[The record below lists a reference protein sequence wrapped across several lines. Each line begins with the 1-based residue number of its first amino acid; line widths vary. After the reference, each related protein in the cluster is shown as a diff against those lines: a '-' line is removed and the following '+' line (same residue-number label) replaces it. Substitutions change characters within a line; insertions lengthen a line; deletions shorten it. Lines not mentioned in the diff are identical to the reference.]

1 MGARALIARGLRMV
15 TRAVEG
21 EVRPGP
27 YTLPISGGWLP
38 DGVPINFW
46 QMGMDPLPLGTRS
59 AMVEACVSAYSQTIA
74 MCQGGH
80 WKSNDKGGRDQIK
93 TSALSRILRK
103 PNEYQSISD
112 FLLNAVR
119 QLYAEGN
126 AYALA
131 LRNDRFE
138 VSELHLMDG
147 RLCKPLVAQSGEVFY
162 RLAGNAVIERQIV
175 YDKDYPLIVPQR
187 DVLHI
192 RLHAD
197 RRYPFPLWGQTPLL
211 AALADMQVTD
221 AVAAQQIQFYLNQ
234 ARPSATLQTD
244 MDLDKDQV
252 QALRDRWD
260 EQSKGINQGKTPI
273 LTHGLKV
280 TPWVVGGRDA
290 QIAEMLKFS
299 KENIALVFR
308 VPLAVLGLGGA
319 TFGSTEALMQFW
331 IATGLGFALN
341 HVEQAFDG
349 LFALKGGDDEYT
361 ELSTEALLRSAW
373 KDRIEALKEGVLG
386 GIYAPNEARNKEG
399 LDDVAHGDEP
409 RLQQQVVPL
418 SAAEFIQPGAG
429 TGPHPPPSPAAGGQP
444 PAGAIDS
451 KPPAADKL
459 PPKLPT
465 EKSDDDLKRATKRES
480 QRILSNAARI
490 NRRYP

>member
-1 MGARALIARGLRMV
+1 MNGKQLISRVGAWLVRAA
-15 TRAVEG
+15 EG
-21 EVRPGP
+21 EPRAGP

-38 DGVPINFW
+38 DGVAANFW
-46 QMGMDPLPLGTRS
+46 QLGMDPLPIGTRS

-74 MCQGGH
+74 MCPGDH
-80 WKSNDKGGRDQIK
+80 WKKKPKGGREEVR
-93 TSALSRILRK
+93 TSALSRILRT
-103 PNEYQSISD
+103 PNAYQSISD
-112 FLLNAVR
+112 FLLNATR
-119 QLYAEGN
+119 QLYLDGN

-147 RLCKPLVAQSGEVFY
+147 RLCRPIVAQTGDVFY
-162 RLAGNAVIERQIV
+162 RLAGNAVIERHMFEE
-175 YDKDYPLIVPQR
+175 YPLIVPQR

-211 AALADMQVTD
+211 AAMADMQTTD
-221 AVAAQQIQFYLNQ
+221 AIAAQQIQFYVNQ

-260 EQSKGINQGKTPI
+260 EQSRGINQGKTPI

-280 TPWVVGGRDA
+280 SPWTVGGRDA
-290 QIAEMLKFS
+290 QVAEMLKLS

-308 VPLAVLGLGGA
+308 IPLAVLGLGGA

-341 HVEQAFDG
+341 HVEQSFDR
-349 LFALKGGDDEYT
+349 LFGLKGQPDDYT
-361 ELSTEALLRSAW
+361 EFSTESLLRSAM
-373 KDRIEALKEGVLG
+373 KDRIEALKEGVMG
-386 GIYAPNEARNKEG
+386 GIFAPNEARLKEG
-399 LDDVAHGDEP
+399 LDEVKFGDEP

-418 SAAEFIQPGAG
+418 SAAQAIVPGAPPG
-429 TGPHPPPSPAAGGQP
+429 GTTGPHPPPAP
-444 PAGAIDS
+444 PAGGPPSAAPIEA
-451 KPPAADKL
+451 KPPQPS
-459 PPKLPT
+459 PPP
-465 EKSDDDLKRATKRES
+465 EKSYDVDVKNEVRRIHES
-480 QRILSNAARI
+480 AARI
-490 NRRYP
+490 NRRFT

>member
-1 MGARALIARGLRMV
+1 MMGARALIARGLRTI

-21 EVRPGP
+21 EFRPGP
-27 YTLPISGGWLP
+27 YTLPITGGMLP
-38 DGVPINFW
+38 DGTPLNFW
-46 QMGMDPLPLGTRS
+46 QMGMDPLPYGSRS

-74 MCQGGH
+74 MCPGDH
-80 WKSNDKGGRDQIK
+80 WRENDKGGRDRVS
-93 TSALSRILRK
+93 TSALSRILRT
-103 PNEYQSISD
+103 PNSYQSISD

-119 QLYAEGN
+119 QLYLDGN

-138 VSELHLMDG
+138 VDELHLMDG
-147 RLCKPLVAQSGEVFY
+147 RLCRPIVAQTGDVFY
-162 RLAGNAVIERQIV
+162 RLAGNAVIER
-175 YDKDYPLIVPQR
+175 YMFENYPLIVPQR

-211 AALADMQVTD
+211 AAMADMQTTD
-221 AVAAQQIQFYLNQ
+221 AIALQQIQFYMNQ

-280 TPWVVGGRDA
+280 TPWTVGGRDA
-290 QIAEMLKFS
+290 QVAEMLKLS

-308 VPLAVLGLGGA
+308 IPLAVLGLGGA

-341 HVEQAFDG
+341 HVEQAFDR
-349 LFALKGGDDEYT
+349 LFVLKGQPDEYT
-361 ELSTEALLRSAW
+361 ELSTEPLLRSAM

-386 GIYAPNEARNKEG
+386 GIFSPNDARKKEG
-399 LDDVAHGDEP
+399 LDEVKFGDEP

-418 SAAEFIQPGAG
+418 SAAQYIQPGAPAAGG

-444 PAGAIDS
+444 AASPIAA
-451 KPPAADKL
+451 KPL
-459 PPKLPT
+459 PPKLPE
-465 EKSDDDLKRATKRES
+465 EKSYDVDVRAEV
-480 QRILSNAARI
+480 QRIHESIARV
-490 NRRYP
+490 NRRFS

>member
-1 MGARALIARGLRMV
+1 MGARELLARGLRTI

-21 EVRPGP
+21 DYRPGP
-27 YTLPISGGWLP
+27 YTLPITGGWLP
-38 DGVPINFW
+38 DGVPTNFW
-46 QMGMDPLPLGTRS
+46 QMGMDPLPMGTRS

-74 MCQGGH
+74 MCPGDH
-80 WKSNDKGGRDQIK
+80 WKKKEKGGREAVR

-103 PNEYQSISD
+103 PNGYQSISD
-112 FLLNAVR
+112 FMLNAVR
-119 QLYAEGN
+119 QLYLDGN

-131 LRNDRFE
+131 MRNDRFE

-147 RLCKPLVAQSGEVFY
+147 RLCRPIVAQTGDVFY
-162 RLAGNAVIERQIV
+162 RLAGNAVIERQLFM
-175 YDKDYPLIVPQR
+175 DYPLVVPQR

-211 AALADMQVTD
+211 AALSDMTTTD
-221 AVAAQQIQFYLNQ
+221 AIAQQQIQFYMNQ

-280 TPWVVGGRDA
+280 TPWTVGGRDA
-290 QIAEMLKFS
+290 QVAEMLKLS

-308 VPLAVLGLGGA
+308 IPLAVLGLGGA

-341 HVEQAFDG
+341 HVEQGFDR
-349 LFALKGGDDEYT
+349 LFDLKGQPDEYT
-361 ELSTEALLRSAW
+361 ELSTEELLRSAM
-373 KDRIEALKEGVLG
+373 KDRIEALKEGVMG
-386 GIYAPNEARNKEG
+386 GIFSPNDARLKEG
-399 LDDVAHGDEP
+399 LDEVKFGDEP

-418 SAAEFIQPGAG
+418 SAAQVIQPGAPGG
-429 TGPHPPPSPAAGGQP
+429 TGPHPPPAPPAGGQP
-444 PAGAIDS
+444 PAAAIQG
-451 KPPAADKL
+451 KPPLPSKL
-459 PPKLPT
+459 PE
-465 EKSDDDLKRATKRES
+465 EKSDEVDTKREV
-480 QRILSNAARI
+480 RRLHDIAARI
-490 NRRYP
+490 NRRYT